1 MISDFSNSYAP
12 VFWNTKKRT
21 RQKISGKKN
30 SLSSSRL
37 TLKAVG
43 FMLGITVMAGVSS
56 TLWYGWQIRIAL
68 DDIGKN
74 QVVSQELVVQNRQL
88 VSLRDNHTS
97 QETII
102 AKAGKIG
109 LYPPTKA
116 QLRRP

>member
-1 MISDFSNSYAP
+1 MISDYSNSYSP

-21 RQKISGKKN
+21 RQKISGKKK
-30 SLSSSRL
+30 SLSASRL

-43 FMLGITVMAGVSS
+43 FMVGITVLAGVSS
-56 TLWYGWQIRIAL
+56 TFWYGWQIRIAL
-68 DDIGKN
+68 DDIGKS

-88 VSLRDNHTS
+88 VTQLDNHIS

-102 AKAGKIG
+102 ARAGKTG

-116 QLRRP
+116 QVRRP